1 MPNEIPDAEAATSQ
15 RITLELLDTILR
27 DFGISRSNGKSN
39 IEIRGAIPS
48 IEQTKSQHINMSLIG
63 AVPSLADAIIAT
75 QIFEARGG
83 DPQTIA
89 IELQRS
95 HNYLDPDIGMTPTIN
110 GQEITLDVMAGNPFL
125 FSIYQTADGRHAI
138 PSAVY
143 VDLVYRWS
151 TFLQCP
157 VNQADVAAA
166 IRTWKAADLE
176 RAAEE
181 AGMPFALV
189 QSEET
194 WNATAQGQHL
204 SKLPIVPVR
213 KVTSAPPKPLSPNP
227 KRPLEGVKVLC
238 LTHAIA
244 GPSSGRTLAEYG
256 ASVLQI
262 MYTHG
267 FEHPFVYTYA
277 NLGCASSR
285 LDLNKTGDREHMWQ
299 LVKDADVWVDSYRG
313 GALSKFGFNDEKLHE
328 ANPSLII
335 SHVRLYGESGPW
347 ANKPGFDMQGSASS
361 GMMALCGGGLS
372 SPCWPPGQVI
382 NDYTTGYYGALAIQA
397 TVLRRMKEG
406 GGYLLSPSLTG
417 TAMSIVRYYKTANFP
432 ELQYHKTGKLPPRQL
447 QGGTALGFLKTL
459 QPLPLLSK
467 TPLEYSHLLLS
478 PMGSDLPVFPGSG
491 DSYNVDQV
499 QPNLKENVVHSF
511 NESVT
516 KKTEDL
522 KRVAAAFRP
531 EDKSRIAHRL

>member
-1 MPNEIPDAEAATSQ
+1 MSSEKQDSEAATSH
-15 RITLELLDTILR
+15 RITLEILDTILN
-27 DFGISRSNGKSN
+27 DFGVSRANGRSTV
-39 IEIRGAIPS
+39 ELRGALPN

-63 AVPSLADAIIAT
+63 AVPSLANAIVAT

-110 GQEITLDVMAGNPFL
+110 GQEITLDLIAGNPFL

-151 TFLQCP
+151 TFLQCS
-157 VNQADVAAA
+157 VNQVDVAAA

-176 RAAEE
+176 EAAEK

-194 WNATAQGQHL
+194 WNNTEQGQHL
-204 SKLPIVPVR
+204 SRLPIVPVK

-227 KRPLEGVKVLC
+227 KRPLEGIKLLC

-267 FEHPFVYTYA
+267 YEHPFVYTYA

-285 LDLNKTGDREHMWQ
+285 LDLNKSSDREHMWE
-299 LVKDADVWVDSYRG
+299 LVRDADVWVDSYRG
-313 GALSKFGFNDEKLHE
+313 GALSKFGFTDEDLHQ
-328 ANPSLII
+328 ANPSLIV

-347 ANKPGFDMQGSASS
+347 ATKPGFDMQGSASS

-372 SPCWPPGQVI
+372 TPVWPPGQVI

-397 TVLRRMKEG
+397 TLLRRMNEG

-417 TAMSIVRYYKTANFP
+417 TAMSIVKYYKTDNFP
-432 ELQYHKTGKLPPRQL
+432 DLKHNRTEKLPPREL
-447 QGGTALGFLKTL
+447 QGATALGFLKTL

-467 TPLEYSHLLLS
+467 TPLEYGQLLLS
-478 PMGSDLPVFPGSG
+478 PMGSDLPIFPGSR
-491 DSYNVDQV
+491 DSYKIDRVMA
-499 QPNLKENVVHSF
+499 NLKEDVVRSF
-511 NESVT
+511 TTSVT

-522 KRVAAAFRP
+522 KRIAAAHHA
-531 EDKSRIAHRL
+531 EEKSRTAHRL